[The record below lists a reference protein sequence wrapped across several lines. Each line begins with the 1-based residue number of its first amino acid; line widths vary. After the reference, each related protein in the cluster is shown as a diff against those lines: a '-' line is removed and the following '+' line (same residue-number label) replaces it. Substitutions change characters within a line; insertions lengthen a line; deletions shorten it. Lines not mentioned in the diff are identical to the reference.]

1 MCVCFSFFFSL
12 SKREKRLARRGIQWR
27 ILELGGS
34 FAEAHKGGWMQ
45 RERVSPSKSVSAQE
59 KKDGREMKEKGETF
73 TLNIYL
79 TFSVANS
86 RYYGMRIKSQTE

>member
-1 MCVCFSFFFSL
+1 
-12 SKREKRLARRGIQWR
+12 
-27 ILELGGS
+27 LELGGS

-45 RERVSPSKSVSAQE
+45 RESLAVKIRVGTRRKR
-59 KKDGREMKEKGETF
+59 KKKGETF

-79 TFSVANS
+79 TVSLANS